1 MQSRKFTRHPLEIA
15 LTIKPLIGDALVP
28 LEEVY
33 SKNVSSGGLA
43 FTSTQ
48 TWEIGTIVSIV
59 VMLTP
64 SFEFLGRVAW
74 CESVED
80 NPSTFEVGIEF
91 MAKKANV
98 LESALQIQSYQTMV
112 QTHEKLKN
120 K

>member
-1 MQSRKFTRHPLEIA
+1 MQSRKFTRHPVEIP
-15 LTIKPLIGDALVP
+15 LTIKPLVSDVLVP

-43 FTSTQ
+43 FKSTQ
-48 TWEIGTIVSIV
+48 VWEIGTIVSIV

-64 SFEFLGRVAW
+64 PFEFLGRVAW
-74 CESVED
+74 CEPMED
-80 NPSTFEVGIEF
+80 EPSNFEVGIEF

-112 QTHEKLKN
+112 QTHEKLK

>member
-1 MQSRKFTRHPLEIA
+1 MQSRKFTRHPLEIP
-15 LTIKPLIGDALVP
+15 LSVKPLANDVAVP

-43 FTSTQ
+43 FKSAQ
-48 TWEIGTIVSIV
+48 AWEIGTIVSIM

-64 SFEFLGRVAW
+64 AFEFLGRVAW
-74 CESVED
+74 CEPIETETA
-80 NPSTFEVGIEF
+80 TFEVGIEF

-112 QTHEKLKN
+112 QTHEKLK